1 MLDTMASQAGTYP
14 FPVQTR
20 QFAAIID
27 NAHTEFV
34 VMGYDNRVVVI
45 VTQIGKLGS
54 ILQAKQDVTQD
65 GFLQNSFSTTTLLGR
80 RDEPLLEICARRLME
95 LMAQA
100 GCRRPL
106 LLTLGLK
113 NNCAATLKSILEL
126 IMFRGKVW

>member
-1 MLDTMASQAGTYP
+1 MASQAGTYP

-54 ILQAKQDVTQD
+54 ILQAK
-65 GFLQNSFSTTTLLGR
+65 
-80 RDEPLLEICARRLME
+80 
-95 LMAQA
+95 
-100 GCRRPL
+100 
-106 LLTLGLK
+106 
-113 NNCAATLKSILEL
+113 
-126 IMFRGKVW
+126 